1 MDAMNS
7 GMNTAFIGMGSN
19 LGDGKATLLGAW
31 KALAEVPGITTVKL
45 SSPYLTEPVG
55 MTSQHWFTNSVAEIQ
70 SDLPPL
76 SLLAALMRI
85 ESEFGRVRDKNV
97 FGLQDRSLDLDLLY
111 VGDQV
116 VDVPELILP
125 HPRVAARLFV
135 LAPLSEIAPDFV
147 DCIQNKTMQELHD
160 ELIMQIASGL
170 VKKQEII
177 RSKWES

>member
-1 MDAMNS
+1 MDATNS
-7 GMNTAFIGMGSN
+7 GMITAFIGMGSN

-31 KALAEVPGITTVKL
+31 EALAEIPGITAVKL

-55 MTSQHWFTNSVAEIQ
+55 MTSQHWFTNSVGEIQ

-76 SLLAALMRI
+76 SLLAVLMRI
-85 ESEFGRVRDKNV
+85 EAEYGRVRDKKV

-111 VGDQV
+111 VGDQI

-125 HPRVAARLFV
+125 HPRVAVRLFV
-135 LAPLSEIAPDFV
+135 LAPLCEIAPDFV
-147 DCIQNKTMQELHD
+147 DCIQHKTMRELHD
-160 ELIMQIASGL
+160 DLLAQIASGQ